1 MRLCWMLFAFVGNIL
16 PCYKN
21 YFMYV
26 NSLMSL
32 SLFTKETTDVEMWLR
47 FTRTRNLCNWR
58 SKFPSFHQECECTL
72 AACKQ
77 KQQQQYWLQLFCKS
91 TNSLKSHIN
100 YLDML
105 QCFNV
110 PTWRLELSCQT
121 DEPHILLMQNRT
133 SEFLVSDSGAK
144 IRYHVKSGNWLIFHK
159 G

>member
-1 MRLCWMLFAFVGNIL
+1 MFKSNQAAKACSRVLLYWQIMRLCWMLFAVVGNIL

-47 FTRTRNLCNWR
+47 FTRTRSLCNWR
-58 SKFPSFHQECECTL
+58 SKFPSFHQECECTQ

-77 KQQQQYWLQLFCKS
+77 KQQQHWLQLFCKS
-91 TNSLKSHIN
+91 NNSLKYHIN

-105 QCFNV
+105 QCPDLEAGALLPNWWTSYFIDAESYFRV
-110 PTWRLELSCQT
+110 PCPWQRC
-121 DEPHILLMQNRT
+121 
-133 SEFLVSDSGAK
+133 
-144 IRYHVKSGNWLIFHK
+144 
-159 G
+159 